1 MKRYNQMLA
10 IVLVIMVMIFAGTNL
25 YLSTL
30 EASKGR
36 MHRVEIE
43 RAAMEVEE
51 KGVSAV
57 NLEKYPTIVR
67 IVEEKK
73 IGDESFFEGEDED
86 YVIRDIGGVK
96 YRFDYMVASQEYQS
110 QLRQVVNAILGIV
123 TLLILVLIGFVKTRI
138 LRPFHQLSELP
149 YELSKGNM
157 TMPLKQNKER
167 FFGRFLWGMDLLREK
182 LETQKV
188 SEYEL
193 QREKKTLIL
202 SISHDIK
209 TPLSAIKLYAKA
221 LMKNLYQDPEKQV
234 EIAGHINDKAD
245 EIENFVSQIIKASN
259 EDFLSLEVENGEF
272 YLTEI
277 MEKITT
283 YYTEKLELLQIDFEV
298 ESVANCLLKGDSDRA
313 VEVLQNLFENALKY
327 GDGRKIGLSFS
338 EEENYRM
345 ITVSNTGCTLS
356 DSEVPHIFDSFWR
369 GSNVGSH
376 AGSGLGLYICRQLM
390 QKMGGEIYAKCSDG
404 KMEVTVLFLRA

>member
-1 MKRYNQMLA
+1 MKKYNQMLA
-10 IVLVIMVMIFAGTNL
+10 IVLVIMAMIFVGTNL
-25 YLSTL
+25 YLSTMK
-30 EASKGR
+30 EPKGR
-36 MHRVEIE
+36 EHRVEIE
-43 RAAMEVEE
+43 RAAMEVKE
-51 KGVSAV
+51 KGLTAV

-67 IVEEKK
+67 IVAGKGADDK
-73 IGDESFFEGEDED
+73 SFYEGEEED
-86 YVIRDIGGVK
+86 YVIRNIDGVD
-96 YRFDYMVASQEYQS
+96 YRFDYEASSQEYQS
-110 QLRQVVNAILGIV
+110 QMRQMVNIVLGIV
-123 TLLILVLIGFVKTRI
+123 TLLVLAMFGFIKVRV

-157 TMPLKQNKER
+157 TMPLKENKER
-167 FFGRFLWGMDLLREK
+167 FFGRFLWGMDLLRER
-182 LETQKV
+182 LEAQKV

-193 QREKKTLIL
+193 QKEKKTLIL

-221 LMKNLYQDPEKQV
+221 LMKNLYQDSEKQV

-272 YLTEI
+272 YLAEI
-277 MEKITT
+277 LEKITT

-298 ESVANCLLKGDSDRA
+298 ESVGNYLLKGDSDRA

-327 GDGRKIGLSFS
+327 GDGRKISLSFS

-376 AGSGLGLYICRQLM
+376 GGSGLGLYICRQLM
-390 QKMGGEIYAKCSDG
+390 QKMGGEIYAKCTDR
-404 KMEVTVLFLRA
+404 KMEVTVLFSRA

>member
-1 MKRYNQMLA
+1 MKKYNQMLA
-10 IVLVIMVMIFAGTNL
+10 IVLVIMAMIFVGTNL
-25 YLSTL
+25 YLSTMK
-30 EASKGR
+30 EPKGR
-36 MHRVEIE
+36 EHRVEIE
-43 RAAMEVEE
+43 RAAMEVKEN
-51 KGVSAV
+51 GLTAV

-67 IVEEKK
+67 IVAGKVADDK
-73 IGDESFFEGEDED
+73 SFYEGEEED
-86 YVIRDIGGVK
+86 YVIRNIDGVD
-96 YRFDYMVASQEYQS
+96 YRFDYEASSQEYQS
-110 QLRQVVNAILGIV
+110 QMRQMVNIVLGIV
-123 TLLILVLIGFVKTRI
+123 TLLVLAMFGFIKVRV

-157 TMPLKQNKER
+157 TMPLKENKER
-167 FFGRFLWGMDLLREK
+167 FFGRFLWGMDLLRER
-182 LETQKV
+182 LEAQKV

-193 QREKKTLIL
+193 QKEKKTLIL

-221 LMKNLYQDPEKQV
+221 LMKNLYQDSEKQV

-272 YLTEI
+272 YLAEI
-277 MEKITT
+277 LEKITT

-298 ESVANCLLKGDSDRA
+298 ESVGNCLLKGDSDRA

-327 GDGRKIGLSFS
+327 GDGRKISLSFS

-376 AGSGLGLYICRQLM
+376 GGSGLGLYICRQLM
-390 QKMGGEIYAKCSDG
+390 QKMGGEIYAKCTDG
-404 KMEVTVLFLRA
+404 KMEVTVLFSRA